1 MTDEELVARVTH
13 RLRTSLA
20 IIAGFS
26 ELGLTR
32 DDATLRAEA
41 REAVSGAVADL
52 TRGIDEVMLSL
63 ELAWLPTPAAAG
75 TVDLREAA
83 EQAAVRTGGA
93 TVEPGEPVRAVGDH
107 ETVVRVLQSLL
118 RAAGVH
124 DAVVRISARAGRA
137 TAAVDVPEPPEP
149 DDAELSLRNARR
161 LAELQRGSVTVAG
174 ARLELELPEA

>member
-1 MTDEELVARVTH
+1 M
-13 RLRTSLA
+13 
-20 IIAGFS
+20 
-26 ELGLTR
+26 
-32 DDATLRAEA
+32 
-41 REAVSGAVADL
+41 
-52 TRGIDEVMLSL
+52 
-63 ELAWLPTPAAAG
+63 
-75 TVDLREAA
+75 
-83 EQAAVRTGGA
+83 
-93 TVEPGEPVRAVGDH
+93 RAVGDH

-137 TAAVDVPEPPEP
+137 TAAVDAPEPPEP